1 MCIQIITELVRR
13 SKVLFI
19 FVLFKL
25 HGIVIAIYISPNK
38 FTLNM
43 NKSIF
48 FIVLLIS
55 MASCSSTQSTLK
67 NTDDNAP
74 NLTLSKDNTFV
85 ITAYSKDK
93 KYGYDKDYPINIFFN
108 NTNNETINQSR
119 FLNALAGPK
128 GEKITFT
135 KLESCCP
142 FPTKRSEMG
151 AGFLD
156 VYEVTWDGLKKPIVL
171 YVNIY
176 ERGLL
181 MVPVGLGL
189 KKN

>member
-1 MCIQIITELVRR
+1 
-13 SKVLFI
+13 
-19 FVLFKL
+19 
-25 HGIVIAIYISPNK
+25 
-38 FTLNM
+38 
-43 NKSIF
+43 
-48 FIVLLIS
+48 

-156 VYEVTWDGLKKPIVL
+156 VYELKWIGQKKPVL
-171 YVNIY
+171 LYLNIY
-176 ERGLL
+176 EKGIL
-181 MVPVGLGL
+181 MVPTGLSM
-189 KKN
+189 KKQ